1 MKLTKR
7 QIQLLKIVIDEY
19 TYSAQ
24 PVPSKLISKKYMSEY
39 SPQTI
44 RNELNILENY
54 GLLEKTHVSS
64 GRIPSIEGYKYY
76 EMNILKPY
84 LSNDIKTQL
93 KAILERRDLSIDTII
108 DESAALIES
117 ILKLPTVVQTAD
129 SNTQLKRFDLVPIS
143 NEQVLIILVT
153 SDGEIIKNTIQIKNE
168 KQLEDVTICIR
179 IFNDRLV
186 DTPLTNIA
194 NKLPVVKEIIR
205 KSVHQYEFCMQQI
218 VSKIFEF
225 NSIPKKQ
232 NVYGIN
238 NLVVQPEFQNP
249 EKLKYVLSLLENSSI
264 WKQIAYTNE
273 ITGKSKITFVS
284 DVNNKDIAVASTS
297 IKTSNVTKQI
307 SVVGPTRM
315 DYAKVKG
322 LLNFI
327 KEELNKHSKR

>member
-24 PVPSKLISKKYMSEY
+24 PVPSKLIANKYMKEY

-44 RNELNILENY
+44 RNELNLLENY
-54 GLLEKTHVSS
+54 GLLEKTHTSS
-64 GRIPSIEGYKYY
+64 GRIPSIGGYKYY

-84 LSNDIKTQL
+84 LSDDIKTQL
-93 KAILERRDLSIDTII
+93 KVILERRDLSIDTII

-129 SNTQLKRFDLVPIS
+129 ANVQLKRFDLVPIS
-143 NEQVLIILVT
+143 NEQVLMLLIT
-153 SDGEIIKNTIQIKNE
+153 SDGEIIKNTIQIKDH

-186 DTPLTNIA
+186 DTPVSEIS
-194 NKLPVVKEIIR
+194 NKLNVIKEIIR
-205 KSVHQYEFCMQQI
+205 KSVHQYEFVMQQI
-218 VSKIFEF
+218 ISKIFEF
-225 NSIPKKQ
+225 NSIPKRK

-238 NLVVQPEFQNP
+238 NLIAQPEFQNP
-249 EKLKYVLSLLENSSI
+249 EKLKYVLSLLDNSSA

-284 DVNNKDIAVASTS
+284 DVDNKDIAVASAS
-297 IKTSNVTKQI
+297 IKTSNATKQI

-327 KEELNKHSKR
+327 KDELSKHDK

>member
-24 PVPSKLISKKYMSEY
+24 PVPSKLIVDKYMKEY

-44 RNELNILENY
+44 RNELNLLENY
-54 GLLEKTHVSS
+54 GLLEKTHTSS

-84 LSNDIKTQL
+84 LSDDIKTQL
-93 KAILERRDLSIDTII
+93 KVILERRDLSIDTII

-129 SNTQLKRFDLVPIS
+129 ATLQLKRFDLVPIS
-143 NEQVLIILVT
+143 KEQVLILLIT
-153 SDGEIIKNTIQIKNE
+153 SDGEIIKNTIQIKDH

-179 IFNDRLV
+179 VFNDRLV
-186 DTPLTNIA
+186 DTPISEIS
-194 NKLPVVKEIIR
+194 NKLKVIKEIIR
-205 KSVHQYEFCMQQI
+205 KSVHQYEFVMQQI
-218 VSKIFEF
+218 ISKIFEF

-238 NLVVQPEFQNP
+238 NLVTQPEFRNP
-249 EKLKYVLSLLENSSI
+249 EKLKYVLSLLDNSSV

-284 DVNNKDIAVASTS
+284 DVDNKDIAVASTS
-297 IKTSNVTKQI
+297 IKTSNTTKQI

-327 KEELNKHSKR
+327 KEELSKHN

>member
-7 QIQLLKIVIDEY
+7 QIQILKIVIDEY

-24 PVPSKLISKKYMSEY
+24 PVPSKLIVDKYMKEY

-44 RNELNILENY
+44 RNELNLLENY
-54 GLLEKTHVSS
+54 GLLEKTHTSS

-84 LSNDIKTQL
+84 LSDDIKTQL
-93 KAILERRDLSIDTII
+93 KVILERRDLSIDTII

-129 SNTQLKRFDLVPIS
+129 ATLQLKRFDLVPIS
-143 NEQVLIILVT
+143 KEQVLILLIT
-153 SDGEIIKNTIQIKNE
+153 SDGEIIKNTIQIKDH

-186 DTPLTNIA
+186 DTPISEIS
-194 NKLPVVKEIIR
+194 NKLKVIKEIIR
-205 KSVHQYEFCMQQI
+205 KSVHQYEFVMQQI
-218 VSKIFEF
+218 ISKIFEF

-238 NLVVQPEFQNP
+238 NLVTQPEFRNP
-249 EKLKYVLSLLENSSI
+249 EKLKYVLSLLDNSSV

-284 DVNNKDIAVASTS
+284 DVDNKDIAVASTS
-297 IKTSNVTKQI
+297 IKTSNTTKQI

-327 KEELNKHSKR
+327 KEELSKHN

>member
-7 QIQLLKIVIDEY
+7 QIQILKIVIDEY

-24 PVPSKLISKKYMSEY
+24 PVPSKLIVDKYMKEY

-44 RNELNILENY
+44 RNELNLLENY
-54 GLLEKTHVSS
+54 GLLEKTHTSS

-84 LSNDIKTQL
+84 LSDDIKTQL
-93 KAILERRDLSIDTII
+93 KVILERRDLSIDTII

-129 SNTQLKRFDLVPIS
+129 ATLQLKRFDLVPIS
-143 NEQVLIILVT
+143 REQVLILLIT
-153 SDGEIIKNTIQIKNE
+153 SDGEIIKNTIQIKDH

-186 DTPLTNIA
+186 DTPISEIS
-194 NKLPVVKEIIR
+194 NKLKVIKEIIR
-205 KSVHQYEFCMQQI
+205 KSVHQYEFVMQQI
-218 VSKIFEF
+218 ISKIFEF

-238 NLVVQPEFQNP
+238 NLVTQPEFRNP
-249 EKLKYVLSLLENSSI
+249 EKLKYVLSLLDNSSV

-284 DVNNKDIAVASTS
+284 DVDNKDIAVASTS
-297 IKTSNVTKQI
+297 IKTSNTTKQI

-327 KEELNKHSKR
+327 KEELSKHN

>member
-7 QIQLLKIVIDEY
+7 QIQILKIVIDEY

-24 PVPSKLISKKYMSEY
+24 PVPSKLIVDKYMKEY

-44 RNELNILENY
+44 RNELNLLENY
-54 GLLEKTHVSS
+54 GLLEKTHTSS

-84 LSNDIKTQL
+84 LSDDIKTQL
-93 KAILERRDLSIDTII
+93 KVILERRDLSIDTII

-129 SNTQLKRFDLVPIS
+129 ATLQLKRFDLVPIS
-143 NEQVLIILVT
+143 KEQVLILLIT
-153 SDGEIIKNTIQIKNE
+153 SDGEIIKNTIQIKDH

-179 IFNDRLV
+179 VFNDRLV
-186 DTPLTNIA
+186 DTPISEIS
-194 NKLPVVKEIIR
+194 NKLKVIKEIIR
-205 KSVHQYEFCMQQI
+205 KSVHQYEFVMQQI
-218 VSKIFEF
+218 ISKIFEF

-238 NLVVQPEFQNP
+238 NLVTQPEFRNP
-249 EKLKYVLSLLENSSI
+249 EKLKYVLSLLDNSSV

-284 DVNNKDIAVASTS
+284 DVDNKDIAVASTS
-297 IKTSNVTKQI
+297 IKTSNTTKQI

-327 KEELNKHSKR
+327 KEELSKHN

>member
-7 QIQLLKIVIDEY
+7 QIQILKIVIDEY

-24 PVPSKLISKKYMSEY
+24 PVPSKLIVDKYMKEY

-44 RNELNILENY
+44 RNELNLLENY
-54 GLLEKTHVSS
+54 GLLEKTHTSS

-84 LSNDIKTQL
+84 LSDDIKTQL
-93 KAILERRDLSIDTII
+93 KVILERRDLSIDTII

-129 SNTQLKRFDLVPIS
+129 ATLQLKRFDLVPIS
-143 NEQVLIILVT
+143 KEQVLILLIT
-153 SDGEIIKNTIQIKNE
+153 SDGEIIKNTIQIKDY

-186 DTPLTNIA
+186 DTPISEIS
-194 NKLPVVKEIIR
+194 NKLKVIKEIIR
-205 KSVHQYEFCMQQI
+205 KSVHQYEFVMQQI
-218 VSKIFEF
+218 ISKIFEF

-238 NLVVQPEFQNP
+238 NLVTQPEFRNP
-249 EKLKYVLSLLENSSI
+249 EKLKYVLSLLDNSSV

-284 DVNNKDIAVASTS
+284 DVDNKDIAVASTS
-297 IKTSNVTKQI
+297 IKTSNTTKQI

-327 KEELNKHSKR
+327 KEELSKHN

>member
-7 QIQLLKIVIDEY
+7 QTQLLKIVIDEY

-24 PVPSKLISKKYMSEY
+24 PVPSKLIAKKYMKEY

-44 RNELNILENY
+44 RNELNLLESY

-84 LSNDIKTQL
+84 LSNDIKAQL
-93 KAILERRDLSIDTII
+93 KVILERRDLSIDTII

-117 ILKLPTVVQTAD
+117 ILKLPTVVQTAN
-129 SNTQLKRFDLVPIS
+129 SNTQLKRFDLIPIS

-153 SDGEIIKNTIQIKNE
+153 SDGDIIKNSIQIKNS

-186 DTPLTNIA
+186 DTPLSDIS
-194 NKLPVVKEIIR
+194 NKLSVVKEIIR

-232 NVYGIN
+232 SVYGIN
-238 NLVVQPEFQNP
+238 NLIAQPEFKNP
-249 EKLKYVLSLLENSSI
+249 EKLKYVLSLLDNSSI

-284 DVNNKDIAVASTS
+284 DVDNKDIAVASTS
-297 IKTSNVTKQI
+297 IKTLDSTKQI
-307 SVVGPTRM
+307 SIVGPTRM

-327 KEELNKHSKR
+327 KDELTNHK

>member
-7 QIQLLKIVIDEY
+7 QIQILKIVIDEY

-24 PVPSKLISKKYMSEY
+24 PVPSKLIVDKYMKEY

-44 RNELNILENY
+44 RNELNLLENY
-54 GLLEKTHVSS
+54 GLLEKTHTSS

-84 LSNDIKTQL
+84 LSDDIKTQL
-93 KAILERRDLSIDTII
+93 KVILERRDLSIDTII

-129 SNTQLKRFDLVPIS
+129 ATLQLKRFDLVPMS
-143 NEQVLIILVT
+143 KEQVLILLIT
-153 SDGEIIKNTIQIKNE
+153 SDGEIIKNTIQIKDH

-186 DTPLTNIA
+186 DTPISEIS
-194 NKLPVVKEIIR
+194 NKLKVIKEIIR
-205 KSVHQYEFCMQQI
+205 KSVHQYEFVMQQI
-218 VSKIFEF
+218 ISKIFEF

-238 NLVVQPEFQNP
+238 NLVTQPEFRNP
-249 EKLKYVLSLLENSSI
+249 EKLKYVLSLLDNSSV

-284 DVNNKDIAVASTS
+284 DVDNKDIAVASTS
-297 IKTSNVTKQI
+297 IKTSNTTKQI

-327 KEELNKHSKR
+327 KEELSKHN

>member
-24 PVPSKLISKKYMSEY
+24 PVPSKLIANKYMKEY

-44 RNELNILENY
+44 RNELNLLENY
-54 GLLEKTHVSS
+54 GLLEKTHTSS
-64 GRIPSIEGYKYY
+64 GRIPSVEGYKYY

-84 LSNDIKTQL
+84 LSDDIKTQL
-93 KAILERRDLSIDTII
+93 KVILERRDLSIDTII

-129 SNTQLKRFDLVPIS
+129 ASLQLKRFDLVPIS
-143 NEQVLIILVT
+143 DEQVLMLLIT
-153 SDGEIIKNTIQIKNE
+153 SDGEIIKNTIQIKDH

-186 DTPLTNIA
+186 DTPISEIS
-194 NKLPVVKEIIR
+194 NKLNVIKEIIR
-205 KSVHQYEFCMQQI
+205 KSVHQYEFVMQQI
-218 VSKIFEF
+218 ISKIFEF
-225 NSIPKKQ
+225 NSIPKKK

-238 NLVVQPEFQNP
+238 NLVAQPEFQSP
-249 EKLKYVLSLLENSSI
+249 EKLKYVLSLLDNSSV

-284 DVNNKDIAVASTS
+284 DVDNKDIAVASTS
-297 IKTSNVTKQI
+297 IKTSNTTKQI

-327 KEELNKHSKR
+327 KDELSKHAK

>member
-7 QIQLLKIVIDEY
+7 QIQILKIVIDEY

-24 PVPSKLISKKYMSEY
+24 PVPSKLIVDKYMKEY

-44 RNELNILENY
+44 RNELNLLENY
-54 GLLEKTHVSS
+54 GLLEKTHTSS

-84 LSNDIKTQL
+84 LSDDIKTQL
-93 KAILERRDLSIDTII
+93 KVILERRDLSIDTII

-129 SNTQLKRFDLVPIS
+129 ATLQLKRFDLVPIS
-143 NEQVLIILVT
+143 KEQVLILLIT
-153 SDGEIIKNTIQIKNE
+153 SDGEIIKNTIQIKDH

-186 DTPLTNIA
+186 DTPISEIS
-194 NKLPVVKEIIR
+194 NKLKVIKEIIR
-205 KSVHQYEFCMQQI
+205 KSVHQYEFVMQQI
-218 VSKIFEF
+218 ISKIFEF

-238 NLVVQPEFQNP
+238 NLVTQPEFRNP
-249 EKLKYVLSLLENSSI
+249 EKLKYVLSLLDNSSV

-284 DVNNKDIAVASTS
+284 DVDNKDIAVASTS
-297 IKTSNVTKQI
+297 IKTLDSTKQI
-307 SVVGPTRM
+307 SIVGPTRM

-327 KEELNKHSKR
+327 KDELTNHK

>member
-24 PVPSKLISKKYMSEY
+24 PVPSKLIVDKYMKEY

-44 RNELNILENY
+44 RNELNLLENY
-54 GLLEKTHVSS
+54 GLLEKTHTSS

-84 LSNDIKTQL
+84 LSDDIKTQL
-93 KAILERRDLSIDTII
+93 KVILERRDLSIDTII

-129 SNTQLKRFDLVPIS
+129 ATLQLKRFDLVPMS
-143 NEQVLIILVT
+143 KEQVLILLIT
-153 SDGEIIKNTIQIKNE
+153 SDGEIIKNTIQIKDH

-186 DTPLTNIA
+186 DTPISEIS
-194 NKLPVVKEIIR
+194 NKLKVIKEIIR
-205 KSVHQYEFCMQQI
+205 KSVHQYEFVMQQI
-218 VSKIFEF
+218 ISKIFEF

-238 NLVVQPEFQNP
+238 NLVTQPEFRNP
-249 EKLKYVLSLLENSSI
+249 EKLKYVLSLLDNSSV

-284 DVNNKDIAVASTS
+284 DVDNKDIAVASTS
-297 IKTSNVTKQI
+297 IKTSNTTKQI

-327 KEELNKHSKR
+327 KEELSKHN